1 MRLKRQRID
10 ERNKLLEDQSQV
22 QQKLLE
28 HQDESLTY
36 MQGIYRNIVTEW
48 VEIDKQVKSLAKEFG
63 AKEEPELYVKIK
75 KMVESFRQNTNEQ
88 LVGQAKEHFQKLPYG
103 ESVLSSLKDK
113 ELLLFML
120 YYCGYK
126 RNDVA
131 ILLGVRPHKE
141 NMNFRKLDLRNKL
154 LKAGMPKDDIGQI
167 LFAEDNED

>member
-1 MRLKRQRID
+1 
-10 ERNKLLEDQSQV
+10 
-22 QQKLLE
+22 
-28 HQDESLTY
+28 
-36 MQGIYRNIVTEW
+36 
-48 VEIDKQVKSLAKEFG
+48 
-63 AKEEPELYVKIK
+63 
-75 KMVESFRQNTNEQ
+75 
-88 LVGQAKEHFQKLPYG
+88 
-103 ESVLSSLKDK
+103 
-113 ELLLFML
+113 ML